1 MKIKIFEPPLP
12 LLDVEQMSNGGEV
25 EPPKMFGGGG
35 INVNVDVDPER
46 IAAYMANNP
55 VVADTV
61 SQAPPQRV
69 TASPTTEEIDA
80 FNYMYGPSASEAMG
94 FLGSADAAENPT
106 SYNYDNASR
115 NYNQYDRGDYVRST
129 DPEAQRRAAEAAR
142 AAAAERAREEAAARA
157 AEAEAEAARVAAAEA
172 EFARR
177 ISAGE
182 LSAQEIQ
189 DLIAGGVL
197 TEDQVLAIIQNYQLS
212 EDQLAQLYTQGLLT
226 EEQILALVEGEV
238 ADQVEESEASSDGI
252 ASALTEDQINELI
265 AQGLADQDM
274 TGYATTDDIAGLEN
288 LFQNYLT
295 TDQLEG
301 YVTADQLAEATDY
314 DKTIQALTEQLGALE
329 TKYQDVTSQ
338 YEADAVNQQISDTK
352 DELNNYFAASA
363 PTGPRTGSTSQ
374 FSSGT
379 SFLPGG
385 SPMASLIEGQREGQ
399 GQDPFTSYLKTF
411 TPSYSAYDEPFTPEE
426 YNERNQPFT
435 GGMYNNP
442 FTGGMSYNPDKKNMG
457 GQVSNGIMD
466 LTNFDTNVQPFQN
479 AFRPNVPRN

>member
-12 LLDVEQMSNGGEV
+12 SLDVEQMSNGGEV
-25 EPPKMFGGGG
+25 EPAKMFGGGNIG
-35 INVNVDVDPER
+35 NFSVNIDPER
-46 IAAYMANNP
+46 VAEYMANNP

-61 SQAPPQRV
+61 GQAAPQRV
-69 TASPTTEEIDA
+69 VASPTPEEVDA

-94 FLGSADAAENPT
+94 FNVEQGAYGNDYA
-106 SYNYDNASR
+106 
-115 NYNQYDRGDYVRST
+115 QYDRGDYVRST
-129 DPEAQRRAAEAAR
+129 DP
-142 AAAAERAREEAAARA
+142 AAAAERAAEAERRRQERQAQREADAA

-182 LSAQEIQ
+182 LTAQEIQ

-226 EEQILALVEGEV
+226 QEQILELVEGEV
-238 ADQVEESEASSDGI
+238 ADQMSESEGSADGI
-252 ASALTEDQINELI
+252 ASGLTEDQINELI

-274 TGYATTDDIAGLEN
+274 TGYATTEDITGLEN

-295 TDQLEG
+295 ADQLEG

-314 DKTIQALTEQLGALE
+314 DTTIQALTDQLGELE

-363 PTGPRTGSTSQ
+363 PSGPRTGSTSQ

-385 SPMASLIEGQREGQ
+385 SPMATLIEGQREGQ

-411 TPSYSAYDEPFTPEE
+411 TPSYSEYNEPFTPEE